1 MQLTLQAVYE
11 EGVLR
16 LTQPVELPNGTRVS
30 VVITTSEVV
39 PASESA
45 EILASIASL
54 PIGSSDDEFSNRD
67 HDQQLY
73 SRERNS

>member
-1 MQLTLQAVYE
+1 MQLTLEAVYE

-16 LTQPVELPNGTRVS
+16 LSQPVELPNGTHVS

-54 PIGSSDDEFSNRD
+54 PMEPSDDEFSNRD

-73 SRERNS
+73 SLEKKS